1 MEKSIHTREH
11 AAFLALLLE
20 VRQES
25 GMTQVE
31 LAKKLKLTQSLYSKM
46 ERGECRLDIIQL
58 RRICQAIG
66 LSLPQFTDRLE
77 SRLSKRK

>member
-11 AAFLALLLE
+11 TAFLELLRE
-20 VRQES
+20 ARQES

-46 ERGECRLDIIQL
+46 ERGECRLDVIQL
-58 RRICQAIG
+58 RRVCQAIG
-66 LSLPQFTDRLE
+66 LTLPQFAERLE